1 MIEIQ
6 LSQRLLV
13 NKNRMAKESRFVQ
26 ATVTLH
32 RGRQPDRLEQAA
44 GN

>member
-6 LSQRLLV
+6 LSPCLST
-13 NKNRMAKESRFVQ
+13 RMAEESRFVQ
-26 ATVTLH
+26 ATVTLP